1 MQKHS
6 SPGMQLT
13 QRGAAFR
20 VRQLLGGLHLLV
32 GSFPDLHDA
41 FDADELPL
49 VFILRR
55 DSWLMRASPQRRER
69 LPLPADGQ
77 VGRRTMRS
85 RTQSRRGR
93 RKQMSDE

>member
-1 MQKHS
+1 MQKHR

-20 VRQLLGGLHLLV
+20 VRQLLDELHLLM

-49 VFILRR
+49 AFILRR
-55 DSWLMRASPQRRER
+55 DSRLMKGSPEPREQFSPR
-69 LPLPADGQ
+69 PNDP
-77 VGRRTMRS
+77 VRRRTTPS
-85 RTQSRRGR
+85 RAQSRRGR

>member
-6 SPGMQLT
+6 APGMQLT

-20 VRQLLGGLHLLV
+20 VRQLLDELHLLI

-41 FDADELPL
+41 CDADELPL
-49 VFILRR
+49 AFILRR
-55 DSWLMRASPQRRER
+55 DARLVKGSPERRER
-69 LPLPADGQ
+69 FSPRANGP
-77 VGRRTMRS
+77 VRRRTMPS
-85 RTQSRRGR
+85 RAHSRRGR